1 MRYQQKQRQIN
12 KTERQRFEMQ
22 NQTYK
27 TRSRRCLSDAVE
39 RFRIEHINLI
49 GDGGRFN
56 QELDWTSF
64 LKEQDGRFGSA
75 MSHMRSRG
83 SSKQHQRKE
92 ILMWSHMMNTF
103 KNAVKIG
110 NSTGADGRYRDA
122 LLVLNNISV
131 VY

>member
-27 TRSRRCLSDAVE
+27 TRSRRCLTDNVE
-39 RFRIEHINLI
+39 IFRTSHKKFI

-56 QELDWTSF
+56 QELDWTGF
-64 LKEQDGRFGSA
+64 LKEQDRRFGSA

-103 KNAVKIG
+103 KNAVKIS
-110 NSTGADGRYRDA
+110 NPTGADGRYLA
-122 LLVLNNISV
+122 AVLLLNNILV
-131 VY
+131 V